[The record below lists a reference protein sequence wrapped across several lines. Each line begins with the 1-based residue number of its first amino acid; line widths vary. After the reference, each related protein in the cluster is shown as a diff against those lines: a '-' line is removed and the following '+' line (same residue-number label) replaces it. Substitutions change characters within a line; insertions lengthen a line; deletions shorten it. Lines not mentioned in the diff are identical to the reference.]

1 MKYDLAE
8 FTVKAGKAVK
18 LIFANPD
25 FMPHNLVMV
34 NPGKADE
41 VGLAAI
47 NLGAGGFDVAFVPQ
61 SKEIL
66 WASKLIDHKQEV
78 IIVVSREEFDAQTSV
93 LQRTRQ
99 RLEALEQQIEALSD
113 SLEQSTDP

>member
-8 FTVKAGKAVK
+8 FTVQAGKPVK
-18 LIFANPD
+18 LIFDNPD

-41 VGLAAI
+41 VGQAAI
-47 NLGAGGFDVAFVPQ
+47 NLGAGGFDVAFVPS

-66 WASKLIDHKQEV
+66 WASKLIDHKQEE
-78 IIVVSREEFDAQTSV
+78 IIEFKAPSKPGDYQYVCTFPGHHFV
-93 LQRTRQ
+93 MRGLMKVR
-99 RLEALEQQIEALSD
+99 
-113 SLEQSTDP
+113 